1 MKGTFK
7 GWAKNIQDAQANAE
21 NYQKRLDAMCEQGH
35 STSTGEWKGTE
46 IRRQAWNLVSAS
58 IAEALRLEALPTYQS

>member
-1 MKGTFK
+1 MKGTVNDWK
-7 GWAKNIQDAQANAE
+7 EAIQHAQANAE
-21 NYQKRLDAMCEQGH
+21 NYQKRLDAMYEQGH